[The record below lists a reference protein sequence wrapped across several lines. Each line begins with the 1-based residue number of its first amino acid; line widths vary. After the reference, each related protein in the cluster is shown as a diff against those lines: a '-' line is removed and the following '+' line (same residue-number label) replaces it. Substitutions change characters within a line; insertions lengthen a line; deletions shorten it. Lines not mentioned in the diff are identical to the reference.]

1 MGKRDAAKTAAK
13 AVGHATK
20 HSTKKI
26 AKMSV
31 TGARGFGRAIKGFKE
46 FVVRGSSFELA
57 VGVVI
62 GGATSAF
69 VNAIVQGVINPAI
82 AAFFE
87 VDDFSEVWQIKLPHS
102 TISLGLVLSAFLN
115 LMMVSLVIYFG
126 FILPLNKLH
135 KYVGKETPAHTHTEA
150 NRETNRLL
158 RDIKQLLEK
167 QQASAPESLDNEV
180 DNE

>member
-1 MGKRDAAKTAAK
+1 MGKREKVKTAAK
-13 AVGHATK
+13 AVGRATK
-20 HSTKKI
+20 HSSKKVANI
-26 AKMSV
+26 SV

-69 VNAIVQGVINPAI
+69 VNAIVQGVINPVI
-82 AAFFE
+82 AAFFQ
-87 VDDFSEVWQIKLPHS
+87 VDDFSEVWQIKLSHS

-135 KYVGKETPAHTHTEA
+135 KYVGKESPTPAHTEA

-158 RDIKQLLEK
+158 KDIKQILEK
-167 QQASAPESLDNEV
+167 QQASPSESGDNV
-180 DNE
+180 Q

>member
-1 MGKRDAAKTAAK
+1 MGKREKVKTAAK
-13 AVGHATK
+13 AVGRATK
-20 HSTKKI
+20 QSTKTVATI
-26 AKMSV
+26 SV

-69 VNAIVQGVINPAI
+69 VNAIVQGVINPVI

-87 VDDFSEVWQIKLPHS
+87 VDDFSEVWQIKLSHS

-135 KYVGKETPAHTHTEA
+135 KYVGKESPAPAHTEA

-158 RDIKQLLEK
+158 KDIKQILEK
-167 QQASAPESLDNEV
+167 QQVSASESGDNV
-180 DNE
+180 Q